1 VDPVTEPTTATAS
14 GSVLARARLGIYVAL
29 SLAYLGWRAL
39 FTINPAA
46 PLYAWLFL
54 LLEAYAVTC
63 ALSFYVVTLAP
74 ARASAPSARTSFR
87 VDVLI
92 CTYNEPISML
102 RQTIRRALE
111 MDGAHRTWL
120 LDDGHRPEARALA
133 EELGCGYLSREENV
147 HYKAGNL
154 NNALRHTDGDLVLIL
169 DADHLVR
176 RHFLARVL
184 GYFEDERVA
193 LVQTPQVFYNV
204 DSFQHHLDVRSR
216 ALWHEGAIFHHVIQP
231 GANRWNAALCVG
243 TGAVLRRS
251 ALEQIGG
258 FPTESITE
266 DVLTSMRLHARG
278 FRSVFHDEPLGF
290 LLAPES
296 LLQYLTQRLRW
307 GQGSMQV
314 LRTSNPLTLAGLSLP
329 QRWVYLMAL
338 SSFAQALVHL
348 AYYVAPALFLL
359 GGPAP
364 LSVARPIGFLP
375 LFLHMAVDLGMFR
388 WAMGPL
394 GRPLLA
400 ECYKFLNVY
409 CFLKSLTGLF
419 RRGRLRFQVTN
430 KGKDTGATLWLLS
443 FQFSLLLLNVTA
455 VGYGILRLINAST
468 GLERLGLG
476 VALFFAGLFCLVGT
490 ASAIFAFERMAA
502 HADYAFPDHLEATA
516 ELAGSSL
523 EVVVVRANES
533 EVRFVI
539 PDGAAVP
546 HPGERVA
553 LGVSLEDTRPP
564 VQLAGRTRT
573 LEATEVGIAVQLELE
588 PLSNDARDRLFDR
601 LCEHAI
607 PGMIDPLVS
616 VWSGRRGQP
625 RPAQTGSYYLPLQPK
640 VL

>member
-1 VDPVTEPTTATAS
+1 VTNPES
-14 GSVLARARLGIYVAL
+14 MRGSRGTLARARLGVYLAL

-46 PLYAWLFL
+46 PVYAWSFL
-54 LLEAYAVTC
+54 LLETYAVVC
-63 ALSFYVVTLAP
+63 ALSFYLVTLAP
-74 ARASAPSARTSFR
+74 LRSSPPPLHTSFR
-87 VDVLI
+87 VDVFI

-102 RQTIRRALE
+102 RQTVRRALA

-120 LDDGHRPEARALA
+120 LDDGHREEARALA
-133 EELGCGYLSREENV
+133 QELGCGYLSRQENV

-154 NNALRHTDGDLVLIL
+154 NNALQHTDGDLVLVL

-176 RHFLARVL
+176 RHFLTRVL
-184 GYFEDERVA
+184 GHFEDERVA

-278 FRSVFHDEPLGF
+278 FRSIFHDEPLGY

-296 LLQYLTQRLRW
+296 LFQYLTQRLRW

-314 LRTSNPLTLAGLSLP
+314 IRTSNPLTVPGLSLR

-348 AYYVAPALFLL
+348 GYYVAPALFLL

-364 LSVARPIGFLP
+364 LAVTRPIGFLP
-375 LFLHMAVDLGMFR
+375 LFLHMAVDLAMFR

-430 KGKDTGATLWLLS
+430 KGRDTGATVWLLS
-443 FQFSLLLLNVTA
+443 FQFALLLLNITA
-455 VGYGILRLINAST
+455 VGLGILRVLNAST
-468 GLERLGLG
+468 GLERLGLA
-476 VALFFAGLFCLVGT
+476 VALFFAGLFCLVGA
-490 ASAIFAFERMAA
+490 ASAIFAFERIAA
-502 HADYAFPDHLEATA
+502 HADYAFPDHLDATA
-516 ELAGSSL
+516 ELPASRR

-533 EVRFVI
+533 EVHR
-539 PDGAAVP
+539 
-546 HPGERVA
+546 
-553 LGVSLEDTRPP
+553 STRSGGPE
-564 VQLAGRTRT
+564 AG
-573 LEATEVGIAVQLELE
+573 
-588 PLSNDARDRLFDR
+588 
-601 LCEHAI
+601 
-607 PGMIDPLVS
+607 
-616 VWSGRRGQP
+616 
-625 RPAQTGSYYLPLQPK
+625 
-640 VL
+640 